1 MTVTRLELILC
12 GLLVLIVCV
21 AGFYL
26 PGVFVSHSQDLRVHL
41 APPPPATR
49 VAAEAKV
56 TPHNQISRV
65 RAAIKSTRQQCGK
78 AETVTQQSSPA
89 EDSEAADLG
98 EVTTPLVLADPPDG
112 FLTTEDQL
120 AAFNTLRQ
128 QFVESMT
135 AFAQDPAA
143 PEYRRRWQEAQEML
157 DDEFATLF
165 GVEAYN
171 QQQNAVISAALQTA
185 QP

>member
-1 MTVTRLELILC
+1 MTVTKLEVILC

-26 PGVFVSHSQDLRVHL
+26 PGVFVSHSQELPVHL
-41 APPPPATR
+41 APPPPAAR
-49 VAAEAKV
+49 VAAGAKV
-56 TPHNQISRV
+56 TPHSQIPRV
-65 RAAIKSTRQQCGK
+65 RAAIKSARPQTEK
-78 AETVTQQSSPA
+78 SETLTQQSSPT

-98 EVTTPLVLADPPDG
+98 KVQTPLALVDPPDG

-120 AAFNTLRQ
+120 DAFNALRQ
-128 QFVESMT
+128 QFVESMA

-143 PEYRRRWQEAQEML
+143 PEYRRRWQEAQELL
-157 DDEFATLF
+157 DDEFAALF

-171 QQQNAVISAALQTA
+171 QQQNAAIHPATQAVQR
-185 QP
+185 

>member
-1 MTVTRLELILC
+1 MTVTKLEVILC

-26 PGVFVSHSQDLRVHL
+26 PGVFVSHSQELPVHL
-41 APPPPATR
+41 APPPPAAR
-49 VAAEAKV
+49 VAAGAKV
-56 TPHNQISRV
+56 TPHSQIPRV
-65 RAAIKSTRQQCGK
+65 RAAIKSARPQTK
-78 AETVTQQSSPA
+78 KSETLTQQSSPT

-98 EVTTPLVLADPPDG
+98 KVQTPLALVDPPDG
-112 FLTTEDQL
+112 FLTTEEQL
-120 AAFNTLRQ
+120 AAFNALGQ
-128 QFVESMT
+128 QFVESLA

-143 PEYRRRWQEAQEML
+143 PEYRDRWDEAQEMVN
-157 DDEFATLF
+157 DEFAALF

>member
-1 MTVTRLELILC
+1 MTVTKLEAILC

-26 PGVFVSHSQDLRVHL
+26 PGLFVPHSQDPPVHL
-41 APPPPATR
+41 ASPPPPAR
-49 VAAEAKV
+49 IAAGAKV
-56 TPHNQISRV
+56 THHNQIPRV
-65 RAAIKSTRQQCGK
+65 RTAIQSARQQSEK
-78 AETVTQQSSPA
+78 AATVTQQSSPA

-98 EVTTPLVLADPPDG
+98 EVMAPLALVDPPDG
-112 FLTTEDQL
+112 VLITEEQL
-120 AAFNTLRQ
+120 AAFNALRQ
-128 QFVESMT
+128 EFVESLA

-143 PEYRRRWQEAQEML
+143 PEYRGQWQEAQEML
-157 DDEFATLF
+157 DDEFAALF

-171 QQQNAVISAALQTA
+171 QQQNAVVSAALQTA